1 MANLLRAD
9 VIFVPS
15 GPELVIF
22 GLIGLIMIA
31 CIVALAVAAVVLI
44 VRLFRKKK
52 PDESRGGGRPKPPDT
67 QGGIS

>member
-1 MANLLRAD
+1 MADLLLAD
-9 VIFVPS
+9 VAFVPS

-22 GLIGLIMIA
+22 GFVGLFMIA
-31 CIVALAVAAVVLI
+31 CIVALAVVAVVLI

-52 PDESRGGGRPKPPDT
+52 PSESRGGGRPKPPDT

>member
-22 GLIGLIMIA
+22 GLIGLFMIA
-31 CIVALAVAAVVLI
+31 CVVALAVAAVMLI
-44 VRLFRKKK
+44 VRLFRKRK
-52 PDESRGGGRPKPPDT
+52 PSEGRGGERPKPPDT